1 MDTTMLS
8 TAGVHCLT
16 NNHSGR
22 KRVMGRKLGSI
33 VFTVALVIC
42 FVGYLSIVPQVME
55 DGDMVLASILIILA
69 ICIATGLC

>member
-1 MDTTMLS
+1 
-8 TAGVHCLT
+8 
-16 NNHSGR
+16 
-22 KRVMGRKLGSI
+22 MGRKLGSV

-42 FVGYLSIVPQVME
+42 FVGYLSIIPQVRILFAVLSPICFLGMVKTSQRKLE